1 MALTGGWEDSK
12 AVQRHRESYN
22 KEGHPMQDFFIGFAF
37 ILMVLS
43 PCLVAI
49 ISGPTDETIN
59 S

>member
-1 MALTGGWEDSK
+1 ML
-12 AVQRHRESYN
+12 Y
-22 KEGHPMQDFFIGFAF
+22 EGTAKVTTRRDNPMQDFFIGFAF